1 MKRRNSDRAER
12 REIHHAAKFLAGDQ
26 QIDRAHEVSFM
37 NPGNELRSRP
47 LSAAKT
53 ITDESQEHID
63 GRRAESIALADFL
76 AEASLKRAATQR
88 ERRHASLHQSP

>member
-53 ITDESQEHID
+53 ITDESQEQIEHS
-63 GRRAESIALADFL
+63 G
-76 AEASLKRAATQR
+76 KAAFPGARLQAGT
-88 ERRHASLHQSP
+88 A